1 MFQDFVTDGSG
12 LLPDL
17 EAFSVDLETF
27 AQDVWPSCKDRR
39 SLVTSADLWEFN
51 LTIFMDL
58 YGFFS
63 PIYITTPIVEH
74 LRDRS
79 LGLSSDRWWKAFEG
93 EGDWLQCLIESYDSM
108 SRGSRGTAGKGS
120 GCCTYAA
127 VCRSKKSKLFTNYQQ
142 MSLEPRHGI

>member
-27 AQDVWPSCKDRR
+27 AQDVWPSCKDPR

-58 YGFFS
+58 YGFF
-63 PIYITTPIVEH
+63 PLYI
-74 LRDRS
+74 
-79 LGLSSDRWWKAFEG
+79 
-93 EGDWLQCLIESYDSM
+93 
-108 SRGSRGTAGKGS
+108 
-120 GCCTYAA
+120 
-127 VCRSKKSKLFTNYQQ
+127 
-142 MSLEPRHGI
+142 

>member
-58 YGFFS
+58 YGFFP
-63 PIYITTPIVEH
+63 PIYI
-74 LRDRS
+74 
-79 LGLSSDRWWKAFEG
+79 
-93 EGDWLQCLIESYDSM
+93 
-108 SRGSRGTAGKGS
+108 
-120 GCCTYAA
+120 
-127 VCRSKKSKLFTNYQQ
+127 
-142 MSLEPRHGI
+142 